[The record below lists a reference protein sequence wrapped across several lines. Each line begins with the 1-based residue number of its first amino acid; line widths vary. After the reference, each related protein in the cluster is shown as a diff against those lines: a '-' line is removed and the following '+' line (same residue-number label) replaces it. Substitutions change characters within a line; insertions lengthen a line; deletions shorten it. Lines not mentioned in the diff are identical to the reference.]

1 MELKEKLQALRKQ
14 KGLTQEELAAA
25 LFVSRTAVSK
35 WESGRGT
42 PNLDSLKAIAALFSV
57 SLDQLLSDD
66 APLPDLPASQES
78 RANFRDLI
86 FGLLDIGAAM
96 TLVLPCFGQQT
107 GEGIREVSLLQ
118 LQGVSCWLLTTYRC
132 VVLGMVLCGIATLAL
147 QNWNPVLWARHK
159 RKLSLALGALAAL
172 VFILSL
178 QPYAAIFFCILL
190 AIKGCLAVKRQ

>member
-66 APLPDLPASQES
+66 APLPAPQES

-118 LQGVSCWLLTTYRC
+118 REGVSCWLLTTYRC
-132 VVLGMVLCGIATLAL
+132 VVLGMILCGIATLAL

-172 VFILSL
+172 IFILSL

-190 AIKGCLAVKRQ
+190 AVKGCLAVKAQ